1 MGLRDRIKQGLKRA
15 LGGEGAAPAP
25 VSRAAAGAGAE
36 AARADAA
43 RAEAARAEA
52 ARAEAARAEA
62 ARVEAAKAEAAKVE
76 AANVEAAKAEAARAE
91 AAKVEAA
98 KAAVVADAPPV
109 AEVPAS
115 KLPKSIISDNDAPL
129 RDAHLRGTF
138 NTTGAGFVVRLLNP
152 ALGIDLTVPCE
163 PGEYVLEAAD
173 RAGYEMPASCRTGG
187 CLTCAGKL
195 VSGDSDMIEQYTLEE
210 EHIAAGYRLLC
221 CTTVSTDATF
231 VTHQQDE
238 IH

>member
-15 LGGEGAAPAP
+15 LGATPEAPPAAPVPP
-25 VSRAAAGAGAE
+25 VPPVPPVARAAPPVPAPEPA
-36 AARADAA
+36 
-43 RAEAARAEA
+43 
-52 ARAEAARAEA
+52 
-62 ARVEAAKAEAAKVE
+62 VEAAA
-76 AANVEAAKAEAARAE
+76 
-91 AAKVEAA
+91 
-98 KAAVVADAPPV
+98 
-109 AEVPAS
+109 VPAS
-115 KLPKSIISDNDAPL
+115 KLPKGIVSDNDAPL

-138 NTTGAGFVVRLLNP
+138 NTTGSGFVVRLLNP
-152 ALGIDLTVPCE
+152 ALGIDLIVPCE

-187 CLTCAGKL
+187 CLTCAAKL

-210 EHIAAGYRLLC
+210 EHIAEGFRLLC

-231 VTHQQDE
+231 ITHQQDE

>member
-15 LGGEGAAPAP
+15 LGATPEAPPAAPVPP
-25 VSRAAAGAGAE
+25 VPPVPPVARAAPPVPAPEPAVEAVKVAEAARVAEAAKAAE
-36 AARADAA
+36 AARAAELE
-43 RAEAARAEA
+43 RA
-52 ARAEAARAEA
+52 
-62 ARVEAAKAEAAKVE
+62 VEAAA
-76 AANVEAAKAEAARAE
+76 
-91 AAKVEAA
+91 
-98 KAAVVADAPPV
+98 
-109 AEVPAS
+109 VPAS
-115 KLPKSIISDNDAPL
+115 KLPKGLVSDNDAPL

-138 NTTGAGFVVRLLNP
+138 NTTGSGFVVRLLNP
-152 ALGIDLTVPCE
+152 ALGIDLIVPCE

-187 CLTCAGKL
+187 CLTCAAKL

-210 EHIAAGYRLLC
+210 EHIAEGFRLLC

-231 VTHQQDE
+231 ITHQQDE